1 MTPNAFRRPDLTHLS
16 FQPVTGYEPVVF
28 TNSDRLIAFRDA
40 LLRIKPPEFGN
51 RQFKFEEK
59 KS

>member
-1 MTPNAFRRPDLTHLS
+1 MADAFRCPDLTHLS
-16 FQPVTGYEPVVF
+16 FQPVKGCEPVVF
-28 TNSDRLIAFRDA
+28 TNSDRLIAFRYA
-40 LLRIKPPEFGN
+40 LLRMTPPVFAN

>member
-28 TNSDRLIAFRDA
+28 TNTDRLVAFRDA
-40 LLRIKPPEFGN
+40 LLRMTPPVFAN
-51 RQFKFEEK
+51 QQFKFEEK